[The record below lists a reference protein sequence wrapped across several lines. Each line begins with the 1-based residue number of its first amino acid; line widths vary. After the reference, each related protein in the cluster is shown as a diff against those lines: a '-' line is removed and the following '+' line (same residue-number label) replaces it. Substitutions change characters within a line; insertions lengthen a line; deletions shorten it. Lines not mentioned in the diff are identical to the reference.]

1 MRHRKHKWLAGILG
15 TALLLGVLLPGLVPG
30 AARADSTSSGNSAQM
45 SDYTASP
52 YDTQEPQVSTLPGQT
67 GTPMPSATTS
77 ASPGPT
83 ASATPTVRPT
93 VTPSLAPS
101 TGSSITVTV
110 KKPGK
115 PTVRVKGAKK
125 QIKISWSHPAD
136 VDGYLIQYGRSA
148 SFKADSTTNLAV
160 TNAATTSKTIKKLAK
175 KKKYYVRVRSY
186 VRRQGYLDLSAW
198 SKKTKAKTK

>member
-1 MRHRKHKWLAGILG
+1 MRHRKNKWLAGILG
-15 TALLLGVLLPGLVPG
+15 TALMLGALLPGLVPG
-30 AARADSTSSGNSAQM
+30 AAKADSAPGGRTARM
-45 SDYTASP
+45 SYYTASP
-52 YDTQEPQVSTLPGQT
+52 YDTQGPQTSTLPGQT
-67 GTPMPSATTS
+67 GTPGPSAGAS

-101 TGSSITVTV
+101 TGSTITATV
-110 KKPGK
+110 KKPGR

-125 QIKISWSHPAD
+125 QIKISWSRPAD

-148 SFKADSTTNLAV
+148 SFNADSTTNLAV
-160 TNAATTSKTIKKLAK
+160 TNAAATSKTIKKLAK
-175 KKKYYVRVRSY
+175 KKNYYVRVRSY

-198 SKKTKAKTK
+198 SQKTKAKTK